1 MKIAAL
7 ILFLTISSVSF
18 AQPWLKGEVV
28 LINSNNAPLPGVE
41 LVVENAVPTF
51 SDANGKFRLELQ
63 KDGEG
68 KIVLFQR
75 ISRKGYEVVNSKD
88 IESWIASPEL
98 IYKIVMCKKGY
109 LEESKMKYYNA
120 GNLLYRKRYEN
131 AISELNKLIKTNEIS
146 QIQYIEK
153 FKEAKNEYDQ
163 SKRLLNYYA
172 DKFARIN
179 RDELK
184 GIDSLAMSCFDTGD
198 IEGAIKIYENASMIE
213 KFEKYIG
220 DRTQV
225 TDNMNTLLPSIISQ
239 IKLYLLS
246 EDSLLAKKASLFIQ
260 QLLII
265 YPNNRELL
273 ELKDKL
279 RKNE

>member
-51 SDANGKFRLELQ
+51 SDANGKFKLELQ

-163 SKRLLNYYA
+163 SKKLLNYYA

>member
-7 ILFLTISSVSF
+7 VLFLTISSVSF

-63 KDGEG
+63 KDSEG

-153 FKEAKNEYDQ
+153 LKEAKNEYDQ
-163 SKRLLNYYA
+163 SKKLLNYYA

-260 QLLII
+260 QFLII

>member
-51 SDANGKFRLELQ
+51 SDANGKFKLELQ